1 MMGNPLPTRH
11 WRTRA
16 IAIVAALPL
25 ALSALVAPA
34 LGTAPAVAADDPPP
48 PPPQTV
54 SSDPLPAPQINGVVW
69 AQVIVGNTVYV
80 GGEFTKARPAGAAA
94 GTNEVDRSHLLSF
107 DVTTGALLSWAPT
120 LNAKVRTLAAS
131 PDGARLYVGGD
142 FTQVNGATRNRVVAF
157 NTATGAVV
165 GSFAANV
172 NNYVS
177 ALAATNSTV
186 YLGGVFSRISG
197 VDRVFLGA
205 VNASDG
211 QTTAWAPVTEG
222 GRPYAIEVNPDG
234 TRVAVGGDFLTA
246 NGSNNPGYGLALLD
260 ATVGASLPLPL
271 NAKVRNAGVDAAI
284 FDLASDGDSFYG
296 SGYVFGSGGNLEG
309 SFRASWSTGELTWAE
324 DCHGDTYSI
333 APVGDVIYQASHKH
347 YCGNLEGPPQYD
359 PWQFNR
365 ATAVTKAATQVASA
379 DPHGYYNWQNTP
391 APSQLSW
398 YPSINAGSYTGMGQG
413 PWSVAGDSRYVVFG
427 GEFTRVNNRD
437 FQGIVRFANRSI
449 APNLDGPRL
458 TGDDLAPR
466 LESPAAGVMRVSWTA
481 DWDRDD
487 AKLQYQVIRDGRTA
501 SPVYTTE
508 VEARS
513 WDRPTITFV
522 DTGLEPG
529 STHTYRI
536 RAIDPWGNNGWGST
550 VSGTVATT
558 GELSAYAAGVL
569 ADQPSYYWRLGE
581 SSGTVINDATGA
593 NNGTTGTG
601 VTWGAA
607 GAIIGDSNTAA
618 RFSGT
623 TQGRASGAVRLW
635 RDNTLSI
642 EAWVRTTSTQGGKI
656 VGFGSSA
663 TGNSSSYDR
672 HVYMTASGQIL
683 FGVYPNSSQ
692 TIGGPKAYNDGQWHH
707 VVATMGSGGMALYVD
722 GVRVARNAAVTYGQ
736 NYWGYWRI
744 GGDNTWSG
752 APYLNGWIDE
762 VAVYT
767 QPLSQAQVLSHYT
780 LSGRTS
786 TVPPAPADPYG
797 AAVYASEPFLYWRL
811 GETAGTVAAD
821 ASPVGSPGGY
831 RGSTVRGVPG
841 VLDEIPDTAVR
852 FGATNAI
859 VSSANTWTNP
869 TVYSQE
875 AWFKTSTTSGGKI
888 MGFGNRQT
896 GTSTSYDRHVYMQD
910 DGKLVFG
917 TYTGATN
924 TITTPAA
931 YNDGLWHHV
940 VATQGS
946 DGMKLYVDG
955 ALAGTHPQTGAE
967 NYTGY
972 WRVGGDTTWGS
983 SSAWFDGV
991 IDEYAVYD
999 AVLTPATVSQHYV
1012 LGAPP
1017 LPNLSPSAAFT
1028 FETVGKLA
1036 RFDASGSSDVDG
1048 TIASYAWDFGDG
1060 TSGTGATPEHSYT
1073 SSGTYPVTLTV
1084 TDDDGA
1090 IAVRT
1095 HDVEVTVVVLPPTA
1109 AFTHTVN
1116 GLVASL
1122 DATSST
1128 DADGQVVSYSWDF
1141 GDGSPAGSGATTT
1154 HTFATG
1160 GDHAVTLTV
1169 TDDDGATAS
1178 VTRTVTTEAPNQAPV
1193 AAFTH
1198 AVDNRTV
1205 SVTSTS
1211 TDSDGSIVSY
1221 TWSWGDGTPTSTGAT
1236 ASHTYASAGSRTVT
1250 LTVTDDD
1257 GASSSTTATV
1267 VTTDPPSATL
1277 ASDAFAR
1284 SAASGWGSAPVGG
1297 AWTVNSAANFSVSGD
1312 TGKVVHA
1319 AGSTRRALLNQ
1330 VSVTDADLTVQFASD
1345 KPTSVGQIVAGIV
1358 ARQVSSSEFY
1368 QARVRLLPGGSV
1380 ALQITQGSSSILLA
1394 NTTVAGLSYTPGDQ
1408 LQIRFQLEGTSPT
1421 TLKAKV
1427 WRVGTTEP
1435 AAWQLTTTDTT
1446 ASLQTA
1452 GVIGLESYI
1461 SASATNAPVT
1471 ITYDNL
1477 TVTTLGAPAPNQA
1490 PVAAFTASTTDL
1502 TVSVNGAGS
1511 SDPDG
1516 SIVSYSWNWGDGT
1529 PAGSGATASHV
1540 YAAAAAYTV
1549 TLTVTDDDGATATTT
1564 RSVTATAPAPTTELA
1579 SDAFARSAASGWGSA
1594 PVGGAWTVN
1603 SAANFSVSGDTGKV
1617 VHAAGSTRRALLN
1630 QVSVTDA
1637 DLTVQFASDKPT
1649 SVGQIVAGIVARQ
1662 VSSSEFY
1669 QARVRLLPGGS
1680 VALQITQGSSSILL
1694 ANTTVAGLS
1703 YTPGDQLQIRFQ
1715 LEGTSPTTLKAKVW
1729 RVGTTE
1735 PAAWQL
1741 TTTDTTA
1748 SLQTA
1753 GVIGLESYISASA
1766 TNAPV
1771 TITYDNLTVT
1781 QLP

>member
-1 MMGNPLPTRH
+1 MGHPEPTTN

-16 IAIVAALPL
+16 IAVVAAFPL

-34 LGTAPAVAADDPPP
+34 FGPAPAAAAAAAEDPAPS
-48 PPPQTV
+48 PQTV

-69 AQVIVGNTVYV
+69 AQVIVGDTVYV

-94 GTNEVDRSHLLSF
+94 GTNEVTRTHLLAF
-107 DVTTGALLSWAPT
+107 DVTTGELLPWAPT

-131 PDGARLYVGGD
+131 PDGTRVYVGGD
-142 FTQVNGATRNRVVAF
+142 FTSVNGATRNRVVAF

-165 GSFAANV
+165 TSFAANA

-211 QTTAWAPVTEG
+211 QATSWAPVTTG

-246 NGSNNPGYGLALLD
+246 NGSNNPGYGLALFD
-260 ATVGASLPLPL
+260 ATVGASLPLPA
-271 NAKVRNAGVDAAI
+271 NTKVRNAGVDAAI

-296 SGYVFGSGGNLEG
+296 TGYVFGSGGNLEG
-309 SFRASWSTGELTWAE
+309 AFRATWDGELVWVD
-324 DCHGDTYSI
+324 DCHGDTYSV
-333 APVGDVIYQASHKH
+333 APIGDVVYQASHKH

-359 PWQFNR
+359 PWQYNR

-379 DPHGYYNWQNTP
+379 DPHGYHNWQNTP
-391 APSQLSW
+391 APTLLNW
-398 YPSINAGSYTGMGQG
+398 FPSINSGTYTGMYQG
-413 PWSVAGDSRYVVFG
+413 PWSVVGDERYVVFA

-437 FQGIVRFANRSI
+437 FQGIVRFANRAI

-458 TGDDLAPR
+458 TGDDLAPK
-466 LESPAAGVMRVSWTA
+466 LESPAPGVMRVSWVA

-487 AKLQYQVIRDGRTA
+487 AVLQYQVIRDGRTA

-508 VEARS
+508 VDARS

-550 VSGTVATT
+550 VSGTVAAT
-558 GELSAYAAGVL
+558 GPELSAYAAGVL
-569 ADQPSYYWRLGE
+569 ADQPNYYWRLGE
-581 SSGTVINDATGA
+581 SSGTVLKDATGV
-593 NNGTTGTG
+593 NNGTTGSG

-607 GAIIGDSNTAA
+607 GAIIGDSDTAA

-623 TQGRASGAVRLW
+623 TSGRASGATRLW
-635 RDNTLSI
+635 RDNTFSI

-672 HVYMTASGQIL
+672 HIYMTTGGQIL
-683 FGVYPNSSQ
+683 FGVYPGSSQ

-707 VVATMGSGGMALYVD
+707 VVATMGPGGMALYVD
-722 GVRVARNAAVTYGQ
+722 GVRVGRNTAVTYGQ

-762 VAVYT
+762 VAIYT
-767 QPLSQAQVLSHYT
+767 QPLSHAQVLSHYA
-780 LSGRTS
+780 LSGREANI
-786 TVPPAPADPYG
+786 PPAPADPYG
-797 AAVYASEPFLYWRL
+797 AAVYASEPILYWRL
-811 GETAGTVAAD
+811 GETTGTVAAD
-821 ASPVGSPGGY
+821 ASATGSPGGY
-831 RGSTVRGVPG
+831 RGSPVRGVPG
-841 VLDEIPDTAVR
+841 VLDEIEDTAVR

-859 VSSANTWTNP
+859 VSSASTWTNP

-875 AWFKTSTTSGGKI
+875 AWFKTTTTSGGKI

-917 TYTGATN
+917 AYTGVTN
-924 TITTPAA
+924 TITTDAA

-940 VATQGS
+940 VATQGA

-955 ALAGTHPQTGAE
+955 QLAGTHAATGAE

-983 SSAWFDGV
+983 SSPWFDGV

-999 AVLTPATVSQHYV
+999 TVLSPATVSQHYV
-1012 LGAPP
+1012 IGAPP
-1017 LPNLSPSAAFT
+1017 VPNIAPSAAFT
-1028 FETVGKLA
+1028 AEAVGKLVT
-1036 RFDASGSSDVDG
+1036 FDGTGSSDLDGEIVDW
-1048 TIASYAWDFGDG
+1048 AWDFGDG
-1060 TSGTGATPEHSYT
+1060 TSGSGAITSHSYDA
-1073 SSGTYPVTLTV
+1073 SGTYTVTLTV
-1084 TDDDGA
+1084 TDDDGD
-1090 IAVRT
+1090 IAVRS
-1095 HDVEVTVVVLPPTA
+1095 HDVVVTIVVIPPTA
-1109 AFTHTVN
+1109 AFTHSVDGLTVSFD
-1116 GLVASL
+1116 G
-1122 DATSST
+1122 TGST
-1128 DADGQVVSYSWDF
+1128 DADGEVVTYTWDF
-1141 GDGSPAGSGATTT
+1141 GDGSPAGSGATTS

-1160 GDHAVTLTV
+1160 GDHVVTLTV

-1178 VTRTVTTEAPNQAPV
+1178 VSHTVTTEVPNQAPT

-1198 AVDNRTV
+1198 SVDERTV

-1211 TDSDGSIVSY
+1211 TDPDGSIVSY
-1221 TWSWGDGTPTSTGAT
+1221 SWNWGDGTPVGSGAT
-1236 ASHTYASAGSRTVT
+1236 ATHTYGSGGSYTVT

-1257 GASSSTTATV
+1257 GATATATATIV
-1267 VTTDPPSATL
+1267 ATDPPSATL
-1277 ASDAFAR
+1277 ASDAFSR
-1284 SAASGWGSAPVGG
+1284 SATSGWGSAPVGG
-1297 AWTVNSAANFSVSGD
+1297 AWTANSAANFSVSGD

-1330 VSVTDADLTVQFASD
+1330 VSVTDADLTVQFAAD
-1345 KPTSVGQIVAGIV
+1345 KPTSVGHIVAGIV
-1358 ARQVSSSEFY
+1358 ARQVNASEFY

-1380 ALQITQGSSSILLA
+1380 ALQITQGSSSLVLA
-1394 NTTVAGLSYTPGDQ
+1394 NATIAGLSYTPGDM

-1435 AAWQLTTTDTT
+1435 GWQLTTTDTT

-1477 TVTTLGAPAPNQA
+1477 SVTTLGAPAPNQA
-1490 PVAAFTASTTDL
+1490 PTAAFTASATGL
-1502 TVSVNGAGS
+1502 TVAVDGSGS

-1529 PAGSGATASHV
+1529 PNGSGATATHA
-1540 YAAAAAYTV
+1540 YAAEGTYTV
-1549 TLTVTDDDGATATTT
+1549 TLTVTDDRGATATATG
-1564 RSVTATAPAPTTELA
+1564 SVTATAPAPASELA
-1579 SDAFARSAASGWGSA
+1579 SDAFSRSATSGWGSA
-1594 PVGGAWTVN
+1594 PVGGAWTAN

-1637 DLTVQFASDKPT
+1637 DLTVQFAADKPT
-1649 SVGQIVAGIVARQ
+1649 SVGHIVAGIVARQ
-1662 VSSSEFY
+1662 VNASEFY

-1680 VALQITQGSSSILL
+1680 VALQITQGSSSLVL
-1694 ANTTVAGLS
+1694 ANATIAGLS
-1703 YTPGDQLQIRFQ
+1703 YTPGDMLQIRFQ

-1735 PAAWQL
+1735 PGWQL

-1771 TITYDNLTVT
+1771 TITYDNLLVT
-1781 QLP
+1781 TLP